1 MTALLPNADLQNPRD
16 SCSRLSVVDHGEDA
30 QDEGAAMLREF
41 REFVTRGNIVELAV
55 AFIMGVAFA
64 GVVAAFTD
72 VVLGTLSYIAGG
84 EVSFDRLGVRREGE
98 IVIPYGA
105 FLTALLNFLI
115 VALAIFLLVKAY
127 NAFRRT
133 HQETPTT
140 RPCPYCRV
148 DVARDATRC
157 PHCTSDL

>member
-1 MTALLPNADLQNPRD
+1 
-16 SCSRLSVVDHGEDA
+16 LSVVDHGEDA